1 MHNGDHGSYDTLI
14 QDQMV
19 MPYGSAFLKVLIT
32 PTIVTTPAVPATDEK
47 EAIHLILTGI
57 GDEIYSTVDACQTA
71 YGNVGSHQRLQQVT
85 SRNLYLPTN
94 NNLRTSSTPET
105 ECGYTTRYRMTIDG
119 QFRNQRAVNVAGVG
133 TVGGSVGATVPGIR
147 CFQMQ
152 VFVIMLE
159 NAEAKKGYKELS
171 ITKKDVLYMAKDL
184 QEVPNADSGTD
195 AEPLEQVQYDTDDNV
210 FANDIQHFDQS
221 ESISNT
227 CAVETDD
234 SNVTPD
240 SPDMCDND
248 IQDDQNDSRM
258 TQQCPS
264 AYTWV
269 PKTKRKWVPKVR
281 NESVT
286 KKIGTT
292 IYSLLTWM
300 HKDMRANL
308 SNAVQF
314 CTKNIAV
321 PFVMQMINLLNLL
334 AMEIWFKGHI
344 TDQKASF
351 PNDKRRQIDNP
362 DPVLNVQNV
371 SPLADTQQFSSQ
383 RSWISFRVLFKTEL
397 EKVKEEKEGFEF
409 KLAKFEKSSKDLDAL
424 LASQVTDKSKRGFG
438 YTAVP
443 SPHPL
448 ILNRP
453 TPLDLSYSGLEEF
466 QHPEINGTLKRPKR
480 EYEWPQKLKIGVSDD
495 EEDVESI
502 PKEEKKANVPIAT
515 KKESVKPVLLRSVN
529 TVRPV
534 STARFVNTVRPY
546 NTAHPKPTVSCAR
559 PKTHFQN
566 QAQRPF
572 YKNTTLTKRSNIQN
586 INTAKQVFN
595 TVRPNVNTVRARGFN
610 AVKPSACWV
619 WRPIKPNGAS
629 LTFNKYNYIDAC
641 DTPIKSQRSG
651 IPLCSAT
658 S

>member
-1 MHNGDHGSYDTLI
+1 
-14 QDQMV
+14 
-19 MPYGSAFLKVLIT
+19 
-32 PTIVTTPAVPATDEK
+32 
-47 EAIHLILTGI
+47 
-57 GDEIYSTVDACQTA
+57 
-71 YGNVGSHQRLQQVT
+71 
-85 SRNLYLPTN
+85 
-94 NNLRTSSTPET
+94 
-105 ECGYTTRYRMTIDG
+105 MTIDG

-184 QEVPNADSGTD
+184 QEVPNADSSTD
-195 AEPLEQVQYDTDDNV
+195 AEPLEHVQYDTDDNV
-210 FANDIQHFDQS
+210 FTNDIQHFDQS
-221 ESISNT
+221 QSISNT

-383 RSWISFRVLFKTEL
+383 RSWISFRVLLDPDIVQLFVIVQDIKPRRLKNTSKRLKDANHVRCLDTRKSTSGGIQFLGDKLVACLKLRMAKKQDCIALSSAMVNTWRYLQVVLKFLVDRIPTTNLISDDSEDPKVVRLGSKKQKGDDDQEEAEMKRHIEIVKDDEVAIDAYTLVLAPGIDREDLETLWKLVKAKHENTRPEDDYERVLWGDLKVAAMVSAGDVVEVAKMVDMVLWVASAVMVVAGMTAAAGGYEVEGGDVDDGGVVVVRGMVMMMTVVAGCGCRRGWRRVAASGYGDRGCKERYKVTGAARGRLEL
-397 EKVKEEKEGFEF
+397 PQTPETRMWIPLQGTRMTI
-409 KLAKFEKSSKDLDAL
+409 S
-424 LASQVTDKSKRGFG
+424 LAS
-438 YTAVP
+438 
-443 SPHPL
+443 L
-448 ILNRP
+448 
-453 TPLDLSYSGLEEF
+453 
-466 QHPEINGTLKRPKR
+466 
-480 EYEWPQKLKIGVSDD
+480 
-495 EEDVESI
+495 
-502 PKEEKKANVPIAT
+502 
-515 KKESVKPVLLRSVN
+515 
-529 TVRPV
+529 
-534 STARFVNTVRPY
+534 
-546 NTAHPKPTVSCAR
+546 
-559 PKTHFQN
+559 
-566 QAQRPF
+566 
-572 YKNTTLTKRSNIQN
+572 
-586 INTAKQVFN
+586 
-595 TVRPNVNTVRARGFN
+595 
-610 AVKPSACWV
+610 
-619 WRPIKPNGAS
+619 
-629 LTFNKYNYIDAC
+629 
-641 DTPIKSQRSG
+641 G
-651 IPLCSAT
+651 IRRQ
-658 S
+658 